1 MNKNYEFQRKF
12 KTVENEKKSFA
23 LKKSIVNFI
32 TFFLVYFSYIY
43 NFIVGNIIYNNKK
56 EGKEFNQGDLV
67 NAMAKI

>member
-23 LKKSIVNFI
+23 LKKSIVNSI

-43 NFIVGNIIYNNKK
+43 NFIFGNIIYNNKK